1 MSLKFDF
8 VPLQISVKFP
18 IFDPFWGSRD
28 CGCFFTT
35 KGDRKWKSVGL
46 CGKYYA
52 SRVTFATLD
61 EVSWR
66 FHQRDE
72 IGNFIENRF
81 FACWKIRVFDPP
93 GGPPPGRCTVC
104 AAPRPRT
111 PPSVPRFARV
121 LAYLSFYLL
130 FLFFTIPL
138 VDLYFLFD
146 SFVQLASYVELNSE
160 VDALKEVRHLLLRLS
175 GCVYT
180 VALWPGTL
188 WLFWSWKSSAT

>member
-1 MSLKFDF
+1 MFYKNFFVSCIKVFMFYKNFYRNFFLRGPKNVKKGGFLGGGRNYATNCDRMSLKFDF

-28 CGCFFTT
+28 CGCFYTT
-35 KGDRKWKSVGL
+35 KGDRKCKSVGL

-66 FHQRDE
+66 FHQRAE

-81 FACWKIRVFDPP
+81 FVCWKIRVFDPP

-121 LAYLSFYLL
+121 LAYLLL
-130 FLFFTIPL
+130 FQI
-138 VDLYFLFD
+138 
-146 SFVQLASYVELNSE
+146 S
-160 VDALKEVRHLLLRLS
+160 
-175 GCVYT
+175 
-180 VALWPGTL
+180 
-188 WLFWSWKSSAT
+188 